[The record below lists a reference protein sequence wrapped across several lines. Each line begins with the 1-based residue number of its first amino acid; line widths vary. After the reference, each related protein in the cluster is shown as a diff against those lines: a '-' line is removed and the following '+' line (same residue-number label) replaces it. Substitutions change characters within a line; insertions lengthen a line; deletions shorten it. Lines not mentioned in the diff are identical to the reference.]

1 MDAYIRPLEILPKM
15 TIYKA
20 AYCPGSIKQD
30 YDLATEWNLRKANFH
45 YCGYYQYWLDWT
57 YIYAFKI
64 LL

>member
-45 YCGYYQYWLDWT
+45 YCGYYQY
-57 YIYAFKI
+57 
-64 LL
+64 